1 MEGWLRCL
9 NTPNFPKNFPE
20 FPGFLFALEQLLSLR
35 RTADDVRPAWQL
47 SIKYLTLRN
56 VISISATAFGH

>member
-1 MEGWLRCL
+1 MLKYFARF
-9 NTPNFPKNFPE
+9 FPSL
-20 FPGFLFALEQLLSLR
+20 LFALEKLSSLR
-35 RTADDVRPAWQL
+35 TAADDVRPAWQL